1 MNNDAHTPS
10 LLRRLGRP
18 FRDAGKL
25 VLTGLGRLLPSCCI
39 HHVAAT
45 ANYLQLGRWMKD
57 HGFTR
62 PGLRWTREAVYY
74 DVASRVRDQRVLYLE
89 FGVFQGASMR
99 YWSQHLKHPQ
109 TQLHGFDSFEGLPE
123 AGSVWS
129 KGEFDVGGNM
139 PQIPDPRVQFHKGWF
154 DQVLPSFAIPDHEV
168 LVVNIDAD
176 LYSSTIFVLNCLKPH
191 LKPGSFIY
199 FDDMPAIDHEAR
211 AIHEYLAETG
221 AQWKLVSAHV
231 SLGHVFFECVSS

>member
-1 MNNDAHTPS
+1 
-10 LLRRLGRP
+10 
-18 FRDAGKL
+18 
-25 VLTGLGRLLPSCCI
+25 
-39 HHVAAT
+39 
-45 ANYLQLGRWMKD
+45 
-57 HGFTR
+57 
-62 PGLRWTREAVYY
+62 
-74 DVASRVRDQRVLYLE
+74 
-89 FGVFQGASMR
+89 MR

-123 AGSVWS
+123 AGAVWS

-221 AQWKLVSAHV
+221 AQWNLVSAHV